1 MVIHICV
8 CVCVCFSNK
17 CLNQYKTPESFSVL
31 DRSKVKKLIISNS
44 NADFIKCLLGCGI
57 TWNSHV
63 TVTQNYTDILENSL
77 SVSYKA
83 KTMLLYHPAFSI
95 LWYLHKRNGE
105 IHPLKEL

>member
-1 MVIHICV
+1 MDTFLKHGNSYMCV

-57 TWNSHV
+57 TG
-63 TVTQNYTDILENSL
+63 IL
-77 SVSYKA
+77 
-83 KTMLLYHPAFSI
+83 MLQ
-95 LWYLHKRNGE
+95 
-105 IHPLKEL
+105 